1 VGWGGEGT
9 LKVKL
14 GFLTPLAHK
23 FLWVEGM
30 RNMEEILR
38 RLREITKEMERL
50 RKEGYNYQQIQSL
63 EAERRILEML
73 YGLLVRK

>member
-1 VGWGGEGT
+1 VGWGGERS
-9 LKVKL
+9 LKVNKD
-14 GFLTPLAHK
+14 FSPPSAHK